1 VNTFTCLMALASG
14 ADTGRSDLCADA
26 VFTVVEACVAAE
38 AMLLAEPENEGVA
51 SLYALLSGNL
61 RMMEA
66 NMTGVEHA
74 CR

>member
-1 VNTFTCLMALASG
+1 VNIFTGAMLLSG
-14 ADTGRSDLCADA
+14 AITTRGNLTDDA
-26 VFTVVEACVAAE
+26 LYTLTEACVAAE
-38 AMLLAEPENEGVA
+38 AILACDPSNEGVR

-74 CR
+74 C